1 MAASNDTKRV
11 TSPSYLAHVVLRTS
25 PEKYSEMVDF
35 YVTFLGGKV
44 VLKNEM
50 LAFITYDEEH
60 HRIALV
66 AIPGLKPKDPGT
78 SGLEHISFAYKS
90 IDDLLGSYTQR
101 KEHGIQAVWPVNHGP
116 TLSIYYRDPD
126 GNTLETQVDCF
137 DTSAEATAYMYGPEF
152 QENPLGVDFNPD
164 EYIEKRKQGVPAK
177 ELFKRPNIGA
187 RTIDSVP
194 IA

>member
-1 MAASNDTKRV
+1 
-11 TSPSYLAHVVLRTS
+11 
-25 PEKYSEMVDF
+25 
-35 YVTFLGGKV
+35 
-44 VLKNEM
+44 M

-78 SGLEHISFAYKS
+78 SGLEHVSFAYKT
-90 IDDLLGSYTQR
+90 IDDLLESYTQR
-101 KEHGIQAVWPVNHGP
+101 KAHNIQPLWPVNHGP

-126 GNTLETQVDCF
+126 GNNLETQVDCF
-137 DTSAEATAYMYGPEF
+137 DTSEESTAYMFTPEF
-152 QENPLGVDFNPD
+152 QENPFGVDFNPD

-187 RTIDSVP
+187 RAIDTVP
-194 IA
+194 LL